1 MVVFVLLNI
10 LTLCSLFDQVS
21 DMCEKTYSRKFVGP
35 RKRQYNNANKRN
47 WKARFLLELLGPVK
61 IARLRRPRANLSNPL
76 IGGRWAAQSNDLVR
90 GFTNG

>member
-35 RKRQYNNANKRN
+35 RKRQYNNANQ
-47 WKARFLLELLGPVK
+47 AELESTVFIGIAWACKDCNAATAPRQPFQSAYWRALG
-61 IARLRRPRANLSNPL
+61 RRTIN
-76 IGGRWAAQSNDLVR
+76 IE
-90 GFTNG
+90 